1 MVRINKFLSVLLLR
15 YRRGQRGGRTFQ
27 RGGRNHFNNQ
37 DSQRRGQGDRNDKGA
52 AKDHF
57 QNSEKIPED
66 RDGEETSE
74 DRKRLQNIGDP
85 LSFVL
90 GESDDEEEF
99 CEYWVKL

>member
-27 RGGRNHFNNQ
+27 RGGRTSRY
-37 DSQRRGQGDRNDKGA
+37 SQRRDQGDRNDKGA

-57 QNSEKIPED
+57 QNTEKIPED
-66 RDGEETSE
+66 EDGEETSE

-90 GESDDEEEF
+90 GESDDEEELG
-99 CEYWVKL
+99 EYWVTL